1 MPARWEAIHDAGWVD
16 GARTMMAGAGPLAR
30 STLVLAVA
38 VVVHVGLLVHITP
51 AGVIVDPLVLLA
63 VAGGMM
69 GGRSTGATFGAGCG
83 LASDLI
89 VHTPFGMSLLVLTLV
104 GYLSGAVSEQVPSA
118 GRLARAAIASL
129 LAAGGIGL
137 FAAAGWLMDLV
148 YVTEAPIV
156 RIAIVTGIASLL
168 ASPLLERATRW
179 ALIIRPRVTVS
190 PESTARGG

>member
-1 MPARWEAIHDAGWVD
+1 
-16 GARTMMAGAGPLAR
+16 MMAGAGPLAR

-38 VVVHVGLLVHITP
+38 VVVHVGLLAHITP

-69 GGRSTGATFGAGCG
+69 GGRSTGASFGGGCG

-89 VHTPFGMSLLVLTLV
+89 LHTPFGMSLLVLTLV
-104 GYLSGAVSEQVPSA
+104 GYLSGAITEQIPSA

-137 FAAAGWLMDLV
+137 FAGAGWLMDLV

-156 RIAIVTGIASLL
+156 RIAIVTGAASLL
-168 ASPLLERATRW
+168 TNPLLEQATRW
-179 ALIIRPRVTVS
+179 ALIIRPRMTVN
-190 PESTARGG
+190 PESAARGG